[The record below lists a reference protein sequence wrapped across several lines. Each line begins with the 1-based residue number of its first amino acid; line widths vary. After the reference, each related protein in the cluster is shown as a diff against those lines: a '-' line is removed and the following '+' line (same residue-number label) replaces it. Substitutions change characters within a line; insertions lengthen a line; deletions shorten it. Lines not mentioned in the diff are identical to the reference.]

1 MFNTLRGSRL
11 IRTALVATA
20 AVGLGVTAA
29 ASGFAAGTPSPNGT
43 VEKAPATVLP
53 TLVATA
59 GSELHFVSVAP
70 CRIIDTRVAGGPVN
84 NTTRN
89 FTADGPN
96 YAGQGGI
103 ATGCDIPTNLIAAV
117 QLNLGAIP
125 AAGQSGYVK
134 AWATGQPEPL
144 ASLVNYRDSGAIA
157 NMVTV
162 PVNGASNFTVRTRR
176 SAHIFADVAGYWVKP
191 LYATVS
197 SSGSIYLNRA
207 SGVVAVTKTGTGA
220 YTITFDR
227 DVSRC
232 SAQGTDLIFSGSR
245 DVSVDNSGGA
255 SGNVYVRVT
264 NSSNALE
271 DTYFHVGLTC

>member
-1 MFNTLRGSRL
+1 MFSTLRGSRL
-11 IRTALVATA
+11 VRTTFVAAA
-20 AVGLGVTAA
+20 AVGIGVTAA
-29 ASGFAAGTPSPNGT
+29 SSGVAAGTPSPNGLAATGPST
-43 VEKAPATVLP
+43 VSP

-59 GSELHFVSVAP
+59 GSELRFVSVAP
-70 CRIIDTRVAGGPVN
+70 CRIIDTRLAGGPVN
-84 NTTRN
+84 NSTRT

-96 YAGQGGI
+96 YAGQGGT
-103 ATGCDIPTNLIAAV
+103 ATGCDIPTNIIAAV

-125 AAGQSGYVK
+125 AAGQHGYVK
-134 AWATGQPEPL
+134 AWATGTTEPL
-144 ASLVNYRDSGAIA
+144 ASLVNYTSSSAIA

-162 PVNGASNFTVRTRR
+162 PVNSASNFTVRTYH

-191 LYATVS
+191 LYATVTPT
-197 SSGSIYLNRA
+197 GSIYLNRA
-207 SGVVAVTKTGTGA
+207 SGVVAVTRTGTGS

-232 SAQGTDLIFSGSR
+232 SAQGTDLIFATTR

-264 NSSNALE
+264 NASSALE
-271 DTYFHVGLTC
+271 DTYFNVGLTC